1 MDYLFNSGIT
11 TSQLPVD
18 KKYIET
24 ILINL
29 LSNAFKFTPD
39 KGKIELELWEKEETF
54 GFYVKDNGKG
64 IPQEKLNNVFE
75 RFYQVNEND
84 KGTGIGLSLV
94 KCLVDKHHGS
104 ISVNSKEQQYT
115 QFSITLPK
123 DINTYTPEELAK
135 QPVKGSNSTFYIDE
149 PISYI
154 PAEDS
159 LENDTEEG
167 MNKPI
172 ILLVDDNTEML
183 DYLKGSLQS
192 YQVVT
197 ATNGKIALDI
207 MKTQPI
213 DIVLSDVMMPEM
225 DGLQLCKLVKRNIQ
239 TSHIPV
245 ILLSAKSSL
254 EDQTSGIDVGA
265 DDYIGKPFSLSLL
278 KGKINNILKAKERF
292 RQYYSNTTNIDTAKM
307 TSNTLDREFLSKV
320 IQIIEENIS
329 DENSQQKIWQAN
341 YL

>member
-1 MDYLFNSGIT
+1 M
-11 TSQLPVD
+11 
-18 KKYIET
+18 
-24 ILINL
+24 
-29 LSNAFKFTPD
+29 
-39 KGKIELELWEKEETF
+39 
-54 GFYVKDNGKG
+54 
-64 IPQEKLNNVFE
+64 
-75 RFYQVNEND
+75 
-84 KGTGIGLSLV
+84 
-94 KCLVDKHHGS
+94 
-104 ISVNSKEQQYT
+104 
-115 QFSITLPK
+115 
-123 DINTYTPEELAK
+123 
-135 QPVKGSNSTFYIDE
+135 
-149 PISYI
+149 
-154 PAEDS
+154 
-159 LENDTEEG
+159 ENDTEEG

-307 TSNTLDREFLSKV
+307 TSNTLDR
-320 IQIIEENIS
+320 
-329 DENSQQKIWQAN
+329 
-341 YL
+341 